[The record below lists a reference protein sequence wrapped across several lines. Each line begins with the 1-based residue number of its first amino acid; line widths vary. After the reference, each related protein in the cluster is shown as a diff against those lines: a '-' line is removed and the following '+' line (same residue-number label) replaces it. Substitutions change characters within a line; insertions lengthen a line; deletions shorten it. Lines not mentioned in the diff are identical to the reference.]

1 MIAAHHSAWRSWHT
15 HDKMAAAMIRC
26 VHLKTGADGRSH
38 VEYNTIPLGIIQQ
51 ATAVHFAETPAG
63 SALDWHTAPHVQYVI
78 TLSGTLE
85 FTTRDGETFV
95 LRPGEVL
102 LAADTTGTGHRWRLI
117 DDQPWRRLYVELPL
131 PT

>member
-1 MIAAHHSAWRSWHT
+1 M
-15 HDKMAAAMIRC
+15 
-26 VHLKTGADGRSH
+26 
-38 VEYNTIPLGIIQQ
+38 
-51 ATAVHFAETPAG
+51 
-63 SALDWHTAPHVQYVI
+63 

-95 LRPGEVL
+95 LRPGDVL

-117 DDQPWRRLYVELPL
+117 DDQPWRRLYVELRL

>member
-1 MIAAHHSAWRSWHT
+1 
-15 HDKMAAAMIRC
+15 MIRC
-26 VHLKTGADGRSH
+26 IHLTTGADGRSH
-38 VEYNTIPLGIIQQ
+38 VEHITIPIGTVQE
-51 ATAVHFAETPAG
+51 ATAIRFEESPAG

-95 LRPGEVL
+95 LHPGEVL
-102 LAADTTGTGHRWRLI
+102 LAGNTTGTGHRWRLI
-117 DDQPWRRLYVELPL
+117 DDQPWRRLYVELRL

>member
-1 MIAAHHSAWRSWHT
+1 
-15 HDKMAAAMIRC
+15 
-26 VHLKTGADGRSH
+26 
-38 VEYNTIPLGIIQQ
+38 
-51 ATAVHFAETPAG
+51 
-63 SALDWHTAPHVQYVI
+63 VQYVI

-102 LAADTTGTGHRWRLI
+102 LAADTTGTGHCSRLI

-131 PT
+131 TT